1 MLSSFM
7 INIYSGQ
14 TLRMEPKIYE
24 IVNDEQT
31 VFYSHIRKLL
41 RKKSKIKIHKKTWIR
56 LKNGTL
62 NNK

>member
-31 VFYSHIRKLL
+31 VFYSPNGILL
-41 RKKSKIKIHKKTWIR
+41 EAEGM
-56 LKNGTL
+56 NC
-62 NNK
+62 